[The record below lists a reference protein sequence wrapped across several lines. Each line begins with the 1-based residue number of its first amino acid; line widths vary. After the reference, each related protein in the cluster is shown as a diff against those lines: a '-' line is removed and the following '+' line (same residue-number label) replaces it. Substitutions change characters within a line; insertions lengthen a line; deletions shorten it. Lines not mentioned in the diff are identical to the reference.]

1 MKKIL
6 YLVLIFAI
14 LSITPICKADT
25 FTFSPTPPDLYD
37 LDHHYYFTWGINWEL
52 PSGHTLVDVTLT
64 IKKIDDWTN
73 EDGDHLYIHLLDSAT
88 AGVTYGYD
96 GQGYADQFSG
106 NPLIADYQDPAP
118 GNETLVYSFKSLGLL
133 PTFLDYI
140 ADGNF
145 GIGFDP
151 DCHYWNDG
159 VTLEIT
165 TVPEP
170 TTLLLLGTGLISFA
184 IFSRRKL
191 TKK

>member
-25 FTFSPTPPDLYD
+25 FTFSPTPLDLYD
-37 LDHHYYFTWGINWEL
+37 LDHHYYFIWGINWQL
-52 PSGHTLVDVTLT
+52 PAGHTLSDVVLT
-64 IKKIDDWTN
+64 IKNIDDWTN
-73 EDGDHLYIHLLDSAT
+73 EAGDHLYIHLLDTAS
-88 AGVTYGYD
+88 AGVVRGYD

-118 GNETLVYSFKSLGLL
+118 GNETLVYSFRSLNLL

-159 VTLEIT
+159 VSLEIT

-191 TKK
+191 AKK